1 MNEVERQV
9 LDTIKA
15 MEKEREDA
23 HRVPSHIL
31 YRPLVGRVQCD
42 EATLRKALNS
52 LFAQKLIVVGDTLN
66 DKYIHA
72 K

>member
-1 MNEVERQV
+1 MNDVEQQV

-31 YRPLVGRVQCD
+31 YRHLVGKVGCG
-42 EATLRKALNS
+42 EATLLKALNS
-52 LFAQKLIVVGDTLN
+52 LFAQNLIAIGDTLN